1 MRLLTSTGEA
11 EDMGMEEWAVVL
23 DFLPTGR
30 PEDRTPVYKREPI
43 AIAIGESYLSLLEL
57 TPKKGVTIGSQE
69 RVYLGK
75 EGREKID
82 FIKRRIPH
90 SDLTPAAK
98 AELDAAIAQIVDRNE
113 KRFVDF
119 FNKSGPISV
128 RYHQLELLP
137 GVGNKIMWEVLEER
151 KKKPFESFED
161 ISNRIK
167 ALPHPK
173 GLVIRRIELEL
184 SGEKQVG
191 KGKYKIFTQPVKA
204 GGR

>member
-1 MRLLTSTGEA
+1 
-11 EDMGMEEWAVVL
+11 
-23 DFLPTGR
+23 
-30 PEDRTPVYKREPI
+30 
-43 AIAIGESYLSLLEL
+43 
-57 TPKKGVTIGSQE
+57 
-69 RVYLGK
+69 
-75 EGREKID
+75 

-137 GVGNKIMWEVLEER
+137 GVGNKIMWEVLNER

-161 ISNRIK
+161 ISNLIK